1 MAGVVSSR
9 LLLGRGIV
17 LVSVARRVWQEG
29 KEYAFAIVQAQDG
42 QFLGGCGLNQI
53 NRVNRFANL
62 GYWVRTSQA
71 GHGVATVAARLLAQF
86 GFGELKLSRLELV
99 IDVDNQ
105 ASQRVAEKL
114 GAFREGVLRQRLSVH
129 NQARD
134 AVMYSLIPRDLKS

>member
-1 MAGVVSSR
+1 MKPCSDAN
-9 LLLGRGIV
+9 
-17 LVSVARRVWQEG
+17 
-29 KEYAFAIVQAQDG
+29 VQAQDE

-71 GHGVATVAARLLAQF
+71 GHGVATAAARLLAQF

-114 GAFREGVLRQRLSVH
+114 GAFREGVLRHRLFMH
-129 NQARD
+129 NQTRD